1 MVDAKLTVLN
11 INYKTKKSDR
21 LFKCLNPEANLRL
34 QKKVTILKFRQMSYE
49 SQI

>member
-1 MVDAKLTVLN
+1 MVDEKLTVLN

-21 LFKCLNPEANLRL
+21 LFKCLKLEASRRL
-34 QKKVTILKFRQMSYE
+34 QKKVAILKLRQMSYE